1 MIKLLGTIPKS
12 ITVAV
17 SGGVDSMALVDFLSN
32 NHDVICAFFHHGTE
46 NSERAFEF
54 VIKYTDEKKLPLIFD
69 HIRNDRPADQSP
81 EEHWR
86 SSRYEFLSN
95 LPGLVATA
103 HNLDDCVET
112 WIWSSLNGC
121 PKLIPYSRSNVIRPL
136 LITPK
141 SELVSWCQR
150 KSVPWIEDTSN
161 LDTRYTRNY
170 IRHELMPHALR
181 INPGLHK
188 MIKKK
193 LVEKNHAQEF

>member
-1 MIKLLGTIPKS
+1 MIKLLGPIPKK

-32 NHDVICAFFHHGTE
+32 NHDVTCAFFHHGTE
-46 NSERAFEF
+46 NSDRAFEF
-54 VIKYTDEKKLPLIFD
+54 IIGYTDQKNLPLIFD
-69 HIRNDRPADQSP
+69 RIKEDKRIDQSP
-81 EEHWR
+81 EEYWR
-86 SSRYEFLSN
+86 ESRYGFLN
-95 LPGLVATA
+95 RIPETVVTA

-121 PKLIPYSRSNVIRPL
+121 PKLIPYQRANVIRPL
-136 LITPK
+136 LLTPK
-141 SELVSWCQR
+141 SELRLWCER

-181 INPGLHK
+181 VNQGLPK
-188 MIKKK
+188 TIRRK
-193 LVEKNHAQEF
+193 LEEKYQ